1 MKKIILSVLFT
12 CVINLFWGQC
22 TPDPQYA
29 DSLFGAWPDTITNFP
44 SADINMPYEAI
55 LNIKV
60 PDDAGVLS
68 EALEGVPIDSGVV
81 TNVDGLPPGLSYECN
96 SHTPEPCTFL
106 GDSTGCAIIS
116 GTPTQA
122 GEYPLEITGN
132 IWGTLLGFPTS
143 VPLVFSGYKIV
154 VSDPNGL
161 NDPNALNVRLE
172 QNVPNP
178 FANKTNIKFHLDNGQ
193 AVNITISNMI
203 GQEVY
208 STRILGSPG
217 ENVFEFNANEL
228 NEGIYIYSVD
238 TGSYTL
244 TKRMVVRR

>member
-1 MKKIILSVLFT
+1 MKKIILSILISCST
-12 CVINLFWGQC
+12 ILLWGQC
-22 TPDPQYA
+22 TPDPQYS

-44 SADINMPYEAI
+44 PAEINIAYEAI

-81 TNVDGLPPGLSYECN
+81 TMVDGLPPGLTYACN
-96 SHTPEPCTFL
+96 SHTPSPCTFL

-122 GEYPLEITGN
+122 GEYDLVISGQ

-143 VPLVFSGYKIV
+143 VPLVFPGYKIIV
-154 VSDPNGL
+154 EGPTSIGEPNGYS
-161 NDPNALNVRLE
+161 VRLE

-178 FANKTNIKFHLDNGQ
+178 FAERTEIRYFLEAPGT
-193 AVNITISNMI
+193 VEITISNMI
-203 GQEVY
+203 GQEVF
-208 STRILGSPG
+208 STRLLGNSG
-217 ENVFEFNANEL
+217 ENTFEFNANQF

-238 TGSYTL
+238 TGNYTL